1 MSNGNVVSVEFKTA
15 EGNSF
20 VAEIFGESGNF
31 KINGLPPD
39 FVVETMRILAEV
51 LPWFLNK
58 TAAEIELQLIQQV
71 DERRL

>member
-20 VAEIFGESGNF
+20 VVEIFGESGNF
-31 KINGLPPD
+31 KSNGLPPD
-39 FVVETMRILAEV
+39 FVAETMRTLAEV

-58 TAAEIELQLIQQV
+58 TAAQIELQLIQQV

>member
-20 VAEIFGESGNF
+20 VVEILGESGSM
-31 KINGLPPD
+31 KVNGLPPD
-39 FVVETMRILAEV
+39 FVAETMRTLAEV

-58 TAAEIELQLIQQV
+58 TAAAIELQLTQQAG
-71 DERRL
+71 ERRH